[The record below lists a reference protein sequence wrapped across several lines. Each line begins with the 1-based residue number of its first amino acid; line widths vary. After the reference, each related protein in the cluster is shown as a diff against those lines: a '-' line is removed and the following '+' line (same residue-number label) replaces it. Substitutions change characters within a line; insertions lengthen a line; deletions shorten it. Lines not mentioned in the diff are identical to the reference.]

1 VDSVEGKSKILRAPS
16 SNLRA
21 WASLAIVVGIGV
33 YLDLHRL
40 DAKPFWLD
48 EAISESIG
56 VSSGWAFVKLAFARE
71 TNMAFYYLV
80 LHWWLGLVHPSD
92 FTIRLLSVIFAVAAL
107 PVFYAVATKL
117 FDERVGL
124 AAALLLAVNP
134 TFVSYSQEARSYSLA
149 IFLSLVS
156 WSTFIDCAREP
167 TRLASLKYVAATTLA
182 VYTHSLAI
190 LILPAQGLTLLFLQR
205 EWSKRRPLLWVMSL
219 VALLLVPMFI
229 LTAYWYSGGEEW
241 IARKIGVPG
250 LASLREVA
258 VTFAGGIA
266 PPWVRQRSLEVLTA
280 LGVLMFLANWVK
292 GSGPATFRANGY
304 ACAVIAL
311 VAPIALLMCISQ
323 AIPLFIV
330 RYVLICLPFYVLI
343 VATGWCQFRD
353 RRVAASGV
361 ALLVLLSLWG
371 DQAYYSYSARP
382 NWREAINFVNSDARD
397 GDRLIFV
404 PAESRFEFDHN
415 FKRFCPRTVGFSVV
429 YPQWNSFFEVGGKYY
444 RNDELRDAA
453 LKLTPNRLWVV
464 VEADLAEISP
474 QRLVADLNTR
484 YPSVRVKHFG
494 QLWIIVCALGSN
506 LVPVGPSSVATEYLL
521 SSVIPIRSCRSDLA
535 LCPLSLITVTA
546 TNPYLL
552 KKLASVSHAA
562 VDLPSPLFKSANV
575 SSIAFRMP
583 FLAKI

>member
-1 VDSVEGKSKILRAPS
+1 VDRAQAKSKILRAAS
-16 SNLRA
+16 SNFRA

-33 YLDLHRL
+33 YLDLHKL

-56 VSSGWAFVKLAFARE
+56 VSSGSAFVRLAFARE

-80 LHWWLGLVHPSD
+80 LHWWLTLVHPSD

-107 PVFYAVATKL
+107 PVLYAVATKL
-117 FDERVGL
+117 FDQRVGV

-134 TFVSYSQEARSYSLA
+134 TFISYSQEARSYSLA
-149 IFLSLVS
+149 IFLSLLS

-167 TRLASLKYVAATTLA
+167 TRLESLKYVAATTLA

-190 LILPAQGLTLLFLQR
+190 LILPAQGLTLLYLQR
-205 EWSKRRPLLWVMSL
+205 EWSKRRPLLWAMSI
-219 VALLLVPMFI
+219 VGLLLVPMFI

-241 IARKIGVPG
+241 IAKKIGVPG

-280 LGVLMFLANWVK
+280 LGFVMFLANWVK
-292 GSGPATFRANGY
+292 SPQQPTFRTTGY
-304 ACAVIAL
+304 ACAAIAL

-330 RYVLICLPFYVLI
+330 RYVLICLPFYILI

-353 RRVAASGV
+353 GRVAASGV

-382 NWREAINFVNSDARD
+382 NWREAINYVSGVARD

-415 FKRFCPRTVGFSVV
+415 FKRFCPRTVAFSVV
-429 YPQWNSFFEVGGKYY
+429 YPQWNSFFEVDGKYY
-444 RNDELRDAA
+444 GNDELRDAA

-464 VEADLAEISP
+464 IESDLAEINP
-474 QRLVADLNTR
+474 QRLVADLIAR
-484 YPSVRVKHFG
+484 YPSVKVERFG
-494 QLWIIVCALGSN
+494 QLWIIICTLGSN
-506 LVPVGPSSVATEYLL
+506 TIPVGSSSVTTENLL
-521 SSVIPIRSCRSDLA
+521 SSVIPTRSCRSDL
-535 LCPLSLITVTA
+535 SLGPSSLLTITA
-546 TNPYLL
+546 TSPYFLTEL
-552 KKLASVSHAA
+552 GSVLHSA
-562 VDLPSPLFKSANV
+562 LYSPSSFKSANV
-575 SSIAFRMP
+575 FPLVFRRA
-583 FLAKI
+583 FLA

>member
-1 VDSVEGKSKILRAPS
+1 
-16 SNLRA
+16 
-21 WASLAIVVGIGV
+21 V

-56 VSSGWAFVKLAFARE
+56 VSSGSAFVKLAFARE
-71 TNMAFYYLV
+71 TNMAFYYLL
-80 LHWWLGLVHPSD
+80 LHWWLALVHPSD
-92 FTIRLLSVIFAVAAL
+92 FTIRLLSVICAVAAL
-107 PVFYAVATKL
+107 PVLYAVATKL
-117 FDERVGL
+117 FDERVGV

-156 WSTFIDCAREP
+156 WSAFIDCAREP
-167 TRLASLKYVAATTLA
+167 TRLESMKYVAATTLA

-190 LILPAQGLTLLFLQR
+190 LILPAQGLTLLYLER
-205 EWSKRRPLLWVMSL
+205 EWSKRRRLLWAMSL
-219 VALLLVPMFI
+219 VGLLLVPMFI

-258 VTFAGGIA
+258 VTFAGAIA

-280 LGVLMFLANWVK
+280 LGFVMFLANWVK
-292 GSGPATFRANGY
+292 GPQQPTFRTTGY
-304 ACAVIAL
+304 GCAAIAL

-330 RYVLICLPFYVLI
+330 RYVLICLPFSILI

-353 RRVAASGV
+353 RRVATSGV
-361 ALLVLLSLWG
+361 VLLVLLSLWG

-382 NWREAINFVNSDARD
+382 NWREAINYVSSGARD

-415 FKRFCPRTVGFSVV
+415 FKRFCKRTVGFSVV
-429 YPQWNSFFEVGGKYY
+429 YPRWNSFFEVDGQYY
-444 RNDELRDAA
+444 GNDELRDAA

-464 VEADLAEISP
+464 IEPDLAEISP
-474 QRLVADLNTR
+474 QRLVADLTTR
-484 YPSVRVKHFG
+484 YPSVKVKHFG
-494 QLWIIVCALGSN
+494 QLWIIGCALGSN
-506 LVPVGPSSVATEYLL
+506 TVQVGPSSVAAEYLL
-521 SSVIPIRSCRSDLA
+521 SSMIPTRCCRGDLA
-535 LCPLSLITVTA
+535 LGPLSLITVTA

-552 KKLASVSHAA
+552 TKVAAASHSA
-562 VDLPSPLFKSANV
+562 LYSPSSFKSANV
-575 SSIAFRMP
+575 LPTVFSIP
-583 FLAKI
+583 FLG